1 MKRIMRLIKWIF
13 RGINRVIRGSLR
25 LVKRVL
31 LSPFKV
37 TLWSLVK
44 TFRFAMRVRN
54 KILNVVDKLESESQ
68 KWQRVFWLIKSPYK
82 MMIGLGF
89 SPAQA
94 TALLSASAV
103 VTSGVAVN
111 ELVIEEISFENGS
124 PGIYD
129 APSQQPI
136 FYDEE
141 AYNTLRL
148 DLGVVSVGKVTISD
162 ITLGTAYAGSALPSG
177 QTNVLMLGG
186 RPTSTNP
193 SFSETFLEA
202 GTIKLDRLR
211 CKQLKITNS
220 EVHNLIIKSNAS
232 DGQSIAPSAGT
243 PRDRGISGGNRAD
256 DMTTSGGYYDQ
267 LRVEA
272 ATSGVNGRVDELT
285 LTNIWS
291 KGGPCVVDRVKAGTL
306 EVTFNEIGAGDGL
319 AAKDF
324 VVENNVK
331 FKHFTNIENV
341 EVLIAE
347 PS

>member
-25 LVKRVL
+25 LVKKVL

-44 TFRFAMRVRN
+44 TFRFAMRIRN

-68 KWQRVFWLIKSPYK
+68 KWQRIFWLIKSPYK
-82 MMIGLGF
+82 LCLTLGF

-103 VTSGVAVN
+103 VTSGVAVA
-111 ELVIEEISFENGS
+111 ELTNEISFENGS

-291 KGGPCVVDRVKAGTL
+291 KGGPCVVDRVKVGTL

>member
-25 LVKRVL
+25 LVKKVL

-44 TFRFAMRVRN
+44 TFRFAMRIRN

-82 MMIGLGF
+82 LCLTLGF

-103 VTSGVAVN
+103 VTSGVAVA
-111 ELVIEEISFENGS
+111 ELTNEISFENGS

-291 KGGPCVVDRVKAGTL
+291 KGGPCVVDRVKVGTL

>member
-1 MKRIMRLIKWIF
+1 MKKYIF
-13 RGINRVIRGSLR
+13 RPIKRLVLGSLR
-25 LVKRVL
+25 LVKKVL

-44 TFRFAMRVRN
+44 TFKFAMRVRN

-82 MMIGLGF
+82 LCLTLGF

-103 VTSGVAVN
+103 VTSGVAVA
-111 ELVIEEISFENGS
+111 ELTNEISFENGS

-291 KGGPCVVDRVKAGTL
+291 KGGPCVVDRVKVGTL

>member
-13 RGINRVIRGSLR
+13 RGIISLIRGSLR
-25 LVKRVL
+25 LVKKVL

-44 TFRFAMRVRN
+44 TFRFIIRVRD
-54 KILNVVDKLESESQ
+54 KILRVVDKLESESQ
-68 KWQRVFWLIKSPYK
+68 KFQRIFWLIKSPYK
-82 MMIGLGF
+82 LMLTLGF

-103 VTSGVAVN
+103 VTSGVAVA
-111 ELVIEEISFENGS
+111 ELTNEISFENGS

-129 APSQQPI
+129 APSQQPV

-291 KGGPCVVDRVKAGTL
+291 KGGPCVVDRVKVGTL